1 MKKTFIVGITTF
13 VFLLSAAWSTVRA
26 LGPQQGYVDKSCEC
40 HAYALDKNRDSNYSP
55 SGIDCSTGSTTSVSY
70 EGYTEGGTRDLM
82 YTMIGE
88 ISGMCKS
95 TDPALLTYFTQN
107 SAIGMTGQ
115 LIAGMMINQ
124 PASTTYFAYDFLQNA
139 GFVEKAH
146 AQGIGYS
153 GLSPIIDLWKA
164 FRNIAYVILVIVL
177 VVIGFMI
184 MFRMNINP
192 QTVITV
198 QNALPNIVISLLLIT
213 FSYAIAGLLIDL
225 TYFLILLI
233 VSIFYQAA
241 TQTGGEIGN
250 LGELAEVQK
259 QFLNAGAGMLF
270 STITSRDNILA
281 LPQAILGTFAGG
293 SIVLGGG
300 AGVAAAFWGS
310 AIIAPWAILLG
321 LFTMA
326 LPLLIIWVALFFAFV
341 RVFIIL
347 LMSYIQL
354 LINIIFAPIF
364 LLFGAIPGRATF
376 SSWLRSL
383 IGNLIVFP
391 ATAGL
396 ILTANF
402 ITNAARNTGESRLW
416 LPPFIA
422 SPTAEAD
429 FPLAVIGLGFA
440 LMIPGILQKIKGA
453 VAPPPFVP
461 FAPQAITAPAIEIM
475 GRGFDVY
482 DFIQGRRHTKELRAL
497 EKRVATGDV
506 IPETADRPSQGRQ
519 LGEGVTKAA
528 GGQ

>member
-1 MKKTFIVGITTF
+1 MRKIFIIGVTT
-13 VFLLSAAWSTVRA
+13 VAFLLTALWSNAYAQEVKI
-26 LGPQQGYVDKSCEC
+26 QKGYVDKSCEC
-40 HAYALDKNRDSNYSP
+40 HALALDQNRNSGYKKDGLNCATDSA
-55 SGIDCSTGSTTSVSY
+55 TSVSS

-95 TDPALLTYFTQN
+95 TDEKVLLPYFMQN

-115 LIAGMMINQ
+115 LIAGMMTNQ

-153 GLSPIIDLWKA
+153 GLDPIIGLWKT

-198 QNALPNIVISLLLIT
+198 QNALPNIIISLLLIT

-233 VSIFYQAA
+233 VSLFYQAA
-241 TQTGGEIGN
+241 GGIGGS
-250 LGELAEVQK
+250 GELAAVQK
-259 QFLNAGAGMLF
+259 AYLNSGAGMLF
-270 STITSRDNILA
+270 STINSWDNVRA
-281 LPQAILGTFAGG
+281 LPQAILGTFGIG
-293 SIVLGGG
+293 SLGLG
-300 AGVAAAFWGS
+300 AGAGISAALWGS
-310 AIIAPWAILLG
+310 AIIAPWAILIG
-321 LFTMA
+321 GVVAT
-326 LPLLIIWVALFFAFV
+326 LPLLIIWIALFFTFV

-354 LINIIFAPIF
+354 LINIIFGPIF

-391 ATAGL
+391 ATAAL

-402 ITNAARNTGESRLW
+402 ITEAASNTEGSRLW

-429 FPLAVIGLGFA
+429 FPLAIIGLGFA
-440 LMIPGILQKIKGA
+440 LMIPGMLQKIKGA
-453 VAPPPFVP
+453 VAPPPFIP

-482 DFIQGRRHTKELRAL
+482 DFIQGRRHTKELQAL
-497 EKRVATGDV
+497 EKRLALGNVP
-506 IPETADRPSQGRQ
+506 PETDEKPSQGRQ
-519 LGEGVTKAA
+519 TAEQVRDVAK
-528 GGQ
+528 

>member
-95 TDPALLTYFTQN
+95 TGPALLTYFTQN

-233 VSIFYQAA
+233 VSLFYQA
-241 TQTGGEIGN
+241 GGGAN
-250 LGELAEVQK
+250 PSELATAQK
-259 QFLNAGAGMLF
+259 EFLNAGAGK
-270 STITSRDNILA
+270 
-281 LPQAILGTFAGG
+281 
-293 SIVLGGG
+293 
-300 AGVAAAFWGS
+300 
-310 AIIAPWAILLG
+310 
-321 LFTMA
+321 
-326 LPLLIIWVALFFAFV
+326 
-341 RVFIIL
+341 
-347 LMSYIQL
+347 
-354 LINIIFAPIF
+354 
-364 LLFGAIPGRATF
+364 LFG
-376 SSWLRSL
+376 
-383 IGNLIVFP
+383 
-391 ATAGL
+391 
-396 ILTANF
+396 
-402 ITNAARNTGESRLW
+402 RLV
-416 LPPFIA
+416 
-422 SPTAEAD
+422 S
-429 FPLAVIGLGFA
+429 G
-440 LMIPGILQKIKGA
+440 
-453 VAPPPFVP
+453 
-461 FAPQAITAPAIEIM
+461 
-475 GRGFDVY
+475 
-482 DFIQGRRHTKELRAL
+482 
-497 EKRVATGDV
+497 
-506 IPETADRPSQGRQ
+506 
-519 LGEGVTKAA
+519 
-528 GGQ
+528 